1 MNIPIDFIIRY
12 LNIFHFSSSLPK
24 LIFQSTPN
32 QYLHRWNCCYS
43 PHQIL
48 PLLLVLVL
56 VLVLPPQLHRARRGG
71 GGVKIPPPHPTFL
84 KIIKSDCEKVFSA
97 PPPQHFESLVSFSLF
112 SSFSFTVFSAAAAC
126 SNSLDT
132 VTTQFINSIPS
143 SYTFFLDEVA
153 KIIAFKTYLSMS
165 YSISIEK
172 PEGH

>member
-1 MNIPIDFIIRY
+1 MNIPIDFITRY

-24 LIFQSTPN
+24 LIFQSTPK

-43 PHQIL
+43 PHQIIPFL
-48 PLLLVLVL
+48 LVL
-56 VLVLPPQLHRARRGG
+56 VLVLPPQLHRACKGK
-71 GGVKIPPPHPTFL
+71 GGVKPPPHPNFL
-84 KIIKSDCEKVFSA
+84 KITKSD
-97 PPPQHFESLVSFSLF
+97 PHFESLVSFSLF
-112 SSFSFTVFSAAAAC
+112 SSFSFTVFSAAAAAAC

-132 VTTQFINSIPS
+132 VTTLLKKRTAFSGLIPS